1 MLLKYSMMIFSINQ
15 FSIIKYL
22 IFYFIININS
32 FFTLSLYFNQFLSI
46 SIIKILFTFNNELIF
61 LTNFF
66 LKFNSIL

>member
-66 LKFNSIL
+66 LKFNSKL